1 VVEAAMSWEIVL
13 SIVLGIVLPIILVRY
28 LEQILFFCAMVTA
41 FTVCGALPIGI
52 IITVFELSL
61 SVELVSFLATLL
73 VVGSGIMTYYVI
85 EDDNDD

>member
-1 VVEAAMSWEIVL
+1 
-13 SIVLGIVLPIILVRY
+13 
-28 LEQILFFCAMVTA
+28 
-41 FTVCGALPIGI
+41 LPIGI

-85 EDDNDD
+85 EDDNYD